1 MKISEHFISEEFL
14 PKEIH
19 NYCLKKG
26 INPQWYI
33 NENAVKFLEWLKT
46 QVNDAPITINNWKYK
61 GSRNWSGLRTWLFKW
76 GGNFFETWANS
87 LSQHRFK
94 DAYDI
99 QVEGF
104 SPYQIVDIIKKN
116 WDYISKEFHLT
127 TVENPDHTP
136 TWTHIDWR
144 YSGFN
149 YLLIVNP

>member
-19 NYCLKKG
+19 DYCLKKG
-26 INPQWYI
+26 LNPQWYI

-61 GSRNWSGLRTWLFKW
+61 GGRNWSGLRTWLFKW

-99 QVEGF
+99 QVANYT
-104 SPYQIVDIIKKN
+104 PYQIVDIIKKN

-136 TWTHIDWR
+136 TWTHIDFRWTG
-144 YSGFN
+144 YN